1 MIFDQYTPREYA
13 LTLTINH
20 IDLLLKSDWSWVSGQ
35 TAHGKWVEMKP
46 SDAERVR
53 AQLTKLRET
62 LRNKV
67 PSLDI

>member
-13 LTLTINH
+13 HILTISH
-20 IDLLLKSDWSWVSGQ
+20 IDQLLKSDWSWANGQ
-35 TAHGKWVEMKP
+35 TSLGKWVEMTP
-46 SDAERVR
+46 READRVR

-67 PSLDI
+67 PTLDI